1 VKTADLSSGSKE
13 CFLKAIDCYKNNKAW
28 FHAAKAYEQVSKK
41 KTKIN
46 RGDKEIS
53 YNKIRLDSNRID
65 KNIQIFFV

>member
-1 VKTADLSSGSKE
+1 MFSEGHRL
-13 CFLKAIDCYKNNKAW
+13 LY
-28 FHAAKAYEQVSKK
+28 AAKAYEQVSKK